1 MGEQIRYI
9 SLFSGV
15 EACSVAW
22 YHMKNWQAQAFAEFD
37 AFPSAVLKYQFPH
50 IPNVGDVTKHEWKQY
65 KGKCE
70 LIVGGSPCQS
80 FSVAG
85 KRLGLD
91 DPRGNLALH
100 FLRIVEEIQ
109 PTWFIFEN
117 VPGLLS
123 SDNGRDF
130 AAFMREVE
138 NIGYGC
144 AYRVLDAQYF
154 GVPQR
159 RRRLFVVGHIDG
171 DWRRSASVLFEPEG
185 LSRNPPTR
193 KQKKQETATAS
204 KQSTT
209 QRGEYWNGRGVA
221 NTYTARG
228 DGQRMP
234 DKDNFHG
241 VVVPKVSTTISAT
254 DNDKWGSDQWVD
266 NNKAIIE
273 RQVVGSLDTEINT
286 KLSTQAAQ
294 SGFLLPTQHPD
305 DVAPTVTAK
314 WSKGA
319 DTPPGGKIDNGN
331 MIPVGIDLF
340 NQEETGDIHVP
351 LRTAG
356 GHGAP
361 AVLTSALVDGE
372 NVCFDYT
379 FGQNYG
385 LYDNVSPTLKAY
397 GLVPTSPAVAQEP
410 IPIHDQATRWS
421 GLNGD
426 KTVGKGNGLGVG
438 NEGDPA
444 NTLTKNDRHAV
455 MDHSL
460 VVRRLT
466 PVECE
471 RLQGFPDNWTQIP
484 WKGKPKEQCPD
495 GPRFKAMGNSM
506 AVPVMRWI
514 G

>member
-1 MGEQIRYI
+1 MGNDMGEEIRYI

-22 YHMKNWQAQAFAEFD
+22 YHMKNWQAVAFAEFD

-50 IPNVGDVTKHEWKQY
+50 VPNVGDVTKHEWKQY

-100 FLRIVEEIQ
+100 FLRIVEEIR

-130 AAFMREVE
+130 AAFLREVE

-171 DWRRSASVLFEPEG
+171 DYRRAASVLFEPEG
-185 LSRNPPTR
+185 LSGNTPKSYKER
-193 KQKKQETATAS
+193 QDASATIGS
-204 KQSTT
+204 GTSE
-209 QRGEYWNGRGVA
+209 RGRYWNGGGIT
-221 NTYTARG
+221 NTFTARG
-228 DGQRMP
+228 DSQRMP
-234 DKDNFHG
+234 DKDHFHG
-241 VVVPKVSTTISAT
+241 VI
-254 DNDKWGSDQWVD
+254 
-266 NNKAIIE
+266 
-273 RQVVGSLDTEINT
+273 T
-286 KLSTQAAQ
+286 KLPS
-294 SGFLLPTQHPD
+294 
-305 DVAPTVTAK
+305 
-314 WSKGA
+314 
-319 DTPPGGKIDNGN
+319 
-331 MIPVGIDLF
+331 GIDLF
-340 NQEETGDIHVP
+340 NQEETGEVHVP
-351 LRTAG
+351 LRTAQ

-361 AVLTSALVDGE
+361 AVLVDQKPWRMAKAPMSKDDFARWEESEAHPTLNTFANHGE
-372 NVCFDYT
+372 NRLQSAVTVETKTVYENH
-379 FGQNYG
+379 GQ
-385 LYDNVSPTLKAY
+385 DSRIKEVNVSPTIPARAGTGGNNLP
-397 GLVPTSPAVAQEP
+397 LVNHVEA
-410 IPIHDQATRWS
+410 IPIHDQATRFK
-421 GLNGD
+421 GKRGD
-426 KTVGKGNGLGVG
+426 NNDGKGNGFGIG
-438 NEGDPA
+438 NDGDPS
-444 NTLTKNDRHAV
+444 NTLTRNDRHAV
-455 MDHSL
+455 AINEGVNM

-466 PVECE
+466 PTECE
-471 RLQGFPDNWTQIP
+471 RLQGFPDGWTQIP
-484 WKGKPKEQCPD
+484 WKGKAKEDCPD

-514 G
+514 GEGIELVNRIPKTEVPKVQELGWL

>member
-1 MGEQIRYI
+1 MGQSMGEQMRYI

-50 IPNVGDVTKHEWKQY
+50 VPNVGDVTKHEWKQY

-85 KRLGLD
+85 RRLGLD

-100 FLRIVEEIQ
+100 FLRIIEEVQ

-123 SDNGRDF
+123 SDDGRDF
-130 AAFMREVE
+130 AAFLATVE

-171 DWRRSASVLFEPEG
+171 DWRRAAAVLFEPEG
-185 LSRNPPTR
+185 LQGDNPPSR
-193 KQKKQETATAS
+193 KKGQEATS
-204 KQSTT
+204 NSGSSTS
-209 QRGEYWNGRGVA
+209 QRGEYWNGRGIT

-241 VVVPKVSTTISAT
+241 IVVP
-254 DNDKWGSDQWVD
+254 
-266 NNKAIIE
+266 
-273 RQVVGSLDTEINT
+273 
-286 KLSTQAAQ
+286 
-294 SGFLLPTQHPD
+294 SG
-305 DVAPTVTAK
+305 V
-314 WSKGA
+314 
-319 DTPPGGKIDNGN
+319 
-331 MIPVGIDLF
+331 DLF

-361 AVLTSALVDGE
+361 AVMVEQRPWRMAKAPMSKDDFARWEESEAHPTLNTFANHGE
-372 NVCFDYT
+372 NRLQSAITVESVVYENHPSDSRIKEVDVIPT
-379 FGQNYG
+379 MTAKYG
-385 LYDNVSPTLKAY
+385 TGGGNVP
-397 GLVPTSPAVAQEP
+397 LVKQGA

-421 GLNGD
+421 GKRGD
-426 KTVGKGNGLGVG
+426 KQDGKGNGLGVG
-438 NEGDPA
+438 KQGDPS
-444 NTLTKNDRHAV
+444 NTLTGNDRHAV
-455 MDHSL
+455 MDHSM

-466 PVECE
+466 PLECE
-471 RLQGFPDNWTQIP
+471 RLQGFPDGWTQIP
-484 WKGKPKEQCPD
+484 WKGKPKEKCPD

-514 G
+514 GEGIELVNRIPRTEAPQQEELGWL